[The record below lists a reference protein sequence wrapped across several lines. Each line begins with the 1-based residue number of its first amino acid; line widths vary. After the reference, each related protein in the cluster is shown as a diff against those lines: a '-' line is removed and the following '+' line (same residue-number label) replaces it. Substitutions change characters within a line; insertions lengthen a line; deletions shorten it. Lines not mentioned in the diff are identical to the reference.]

1 MRRYDEWRY
10 RVSDILDAN
19 LTRTL
24 LLTLPPKDNARAERY
39 LVNFTTDLSD
49 TLAEVKHLEHLGF
62 TVPEVA
68 RNMSLQEGKLTGIAA
83 DLRKL
88 VDKYHGAIDS
98 LLPAEEE
105 LMIPELMVTQT
116 SLNPGHSRL
125 TWNSMGIHEFIAS
138 GNQHISS
145 LISKIRQVEILR
157 IQLQQII
164 DYVGSKRLLEYAC
177 IN

>member
-24 LLTLPPKDNARAERY
+24 LLTLPPKEESNAERY

-83 DLRKL
+83 DLKKL

-98 LLPAEEE
+98 LKPAEEA
-105 LMIPELMVTQT
+105 LMLPELTTTQK

-125 TWNSMGIHEFIAS
+125 TWNSLGINEFINT

-145 LISKIRQVEILR
+145 LISKMRQVEILR
-157 IQLQQII
+157 LQLQEIV
-164 DYVGSKRLLEYAC
+164 DFVSSKSLLK
-177 IN
+177 

>member
-1 MRRYDEWRY
+1 MFRSKMQDPPVAENLPPISGAIYWSSDIEKNLAQTLNSLSAVSHVVDHQTWPAALERYEAFLRELHKYKMRRYDEWRY

-19 LTRTL
+19 LTRNL
-24 LLTLPPKDNARAERY
+24 LLTLPPKEGAKAERY

-88 VDKYHGAIDS
+88 VDKYHGAIGKEDW
-98 LLPAEEE
+98 LRLA
-105 LMIPELMVTQT
+105 TQ
-116 SLNPGHSRL
+116 
-125 TWNSMGIHEFIAS
+125 
-138 GNQHISS
+138 
-145 LISKIRQVEILR
+145 
-157 IQLQQII
+157 
-164 DYVGSKRLLEYAC
+164 
-177 IN
+177 

>member
-1 MRRYDEWRY
+1 MDDPLECYEAFLNELHKYKMHRYDEWRY

-19 LTRTL
+19 LTRNL
-24 LLTLPPKDNARAERY
+24 LLTLPPKEDSCAERY

-98 LLPAEEE
+98 INLAEEE
-105 LMIPELMVTQT
+105 LMLPELKITQT
-116 SLNPGHSRL
+116 SLNPGKKYL
-125 TWNSMGIHEFIAS
+125 
-138 GNQHISS
+138 
-145 LISKIRQVEILR
+145 
-157 IQLQQII
+157 
-164 DYVGSKRLLEYAC
+164 
-177 IN
+177 